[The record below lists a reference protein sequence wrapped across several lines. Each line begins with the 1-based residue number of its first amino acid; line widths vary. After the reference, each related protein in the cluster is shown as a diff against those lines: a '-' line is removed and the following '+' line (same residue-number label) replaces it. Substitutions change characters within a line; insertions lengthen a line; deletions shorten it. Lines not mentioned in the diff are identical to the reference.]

1 MDLNSEINLKL
12 IYGTE
17 TGFTKAIGEDIITH
31 FKPKTHSL
39 IKVDEAGPEDWRAD
53 LLILGT
59 PTWCDPRLDT
69 YGEYS
74 DDWNESYERFSKI
87 DFTNQT
93 VALYG
98 LGDQVGYGDNF
109 VDGLGM
115 LAEVVL
121 KNGGRLIGLTSTEG
135 YKFEKSTGLKD
146 ENTFYGL
153 PIDEDNEPTHSPLRI
168 MAWVKQLK
176 EEI

>member
-1 MDLNSEINLKL
+1 M
-12 IYGTE
+12 
-17 TGFTKAIGEDIITH
+17 
-31 FKPKTHSL
+31 
-39 IKVDEAGPEDWRAD
+39 
-53 LLILGT
+53 LILGT
-59 PTWCDPRLDT
+59 PTWCEPRLDT

-87 DFTNQT
+87 DFTDQT

>member
-1 MDLNSEINLKL
+1 
-12 IYGTE
+12 
-17 TGFTKAIGEDIITH
+17 
-31 FKPKTHSL
+31 
-39 IKVDEAGPEDWRAD
+39 
-53 LLILGT
+53 
-59 PTWCDPRLDT
+59 
-69 YGEYS
+69 
-74 DDWNESYERFSKI
+74 
-87 DFTNQT
+87 
-93 VALYG
+93 
-98 LGDQVGYGDNF
+98 
-109 VDGLGM
+109 M